1 MYDYGYGEKIEYLT
15 IRLPDTERNWCY
27 SAEMLKAELN
37 SLLVGQR
44 IQAVCVSLE
53 GCVYA
58 LYHAP
63 DIIDLSYLG
72 GSSLLLFEKTALELS
87 FYAVGML
94 EYRLFPVWEAKLRRV
109 YGYVPRESL
118 PSDDLF
124 IDASKEYK
132 AGKNMNELTE
142 EHIDAIVNMYT
153 ERKDVD
159 KHARVVKIE
168 EIIAND
174 YNLNIPRYVDSFEEE
189 EQIDIN
195 AETRKLKELDTKAKA
210 VEEKLADYFRE
221 LGLEV

>member
-1 MYDYGYGEKIEYLT
+1 MSDYGYGEKIEYLT
-15 IRLPDTERNWCY
+15 IRLPDTDRNWCY

-44 IQAVCVSLE
+44 IQAVCVSLA

-63 DIIDLSYLG
+63 NIIDLSYLG

-94 EYRLFPVWEAKLRRV
+94 GYRLFPVWEAKLRRV

-124 IDASKEYK
+124 IDASKCDITHDFAGRQISGAEIIGADYWSIDNSSFDAEK
-132 AGKNMNELTE
+132 AGAAAEKSDLP
-142 EHIDAIVNMYT
+142 A
-153 ERKDVD
+153 
-159 KHARVVKIE
+159 
-168 EIIAND
+168 EIILSFDGGRIRFESEEMEN
-174 YNLNIPRYVDSFEEE
+174 YRVCFEFDSKSKGCSE
-189 EQIDIN
+189 
-195 AETRKLKELDTKAKA
+195 
-210 VEEKLADYFRE
+210 
-221 LGLEV
+221 

>member
-94 EYRLFPVWEAKLRRV
+94 KYRLFPVWEAKLRRV

-118 PSDDLF
+118 SSDNLF
-124 IDASKEYK
+124 IDASKCDITHDFAGRQISGAEIIGADYWSIDNSSFDAEK
-132 AGKNMNELTE
+132 AGAAAEKSDLP
-142 EHIDAIVNMYT
+142 A
-153 ERKDVD
+153 
-159 KHARVVKIE
+159 
-168 EIIAND
+168 EIILSFDGGRIRFESEEMEN
-174 YNLNIPRYVDSFEEE
+174 YRVCFEFDSKSKGCS
-189 EQIDIN
+189 Q
-195 AETRKLKELDTKAKA
+195 
-210 VEEKLADYFRE
+210 
-221 LGLEV
+221 

>member
-124 IDASKEYK
+124 IDASKCDITNDFAGKRISGAKIIGADYWSIDSSSFDAEK
-132 AGKNMNELTE
+132 AGAAAEKSDLP
-142 EHIDAIVNMYT
+142 A
-153 ERKDVD
+153 
-159 KHARVVKIE
+159 
-168 EIIAND
+168 EIILSFDGGRIRFESEEMEN
-174 YNLNIPRYVDSFEEE
+174 YRVCFEFDSKSKGCS
-189 EQIDIN
+189 Q
-195 AETRKLKELDTKAKA
+195 
-210 VEEKLADYFRE
+210 
-221 LGLEV
+221 

>member
-124 IDASKEYK
+124 IDASKCDITNDFAGKRISGAGIIGADYWSIDSSSFDAEK
-132 AGKNMNELTE
+132 AGAAAEKSDLP
-142 EHIDAIVNMYT
+142 A
-153 ERKDVD
+153 
-159 KHARVVKIE
+159 
-168 EIIAND
+168 EIILSFDGGRIRFKSEEMEN
-174 YNLNIPRYVDSFEEE
+174 YRVCFEFDSKSKGCS
-189 EQIDIN
+189 
-195 AETRKLKELDTKAKA
+195 R
-210 VEEKLADYFRE
+210 
-221 LGLEV
+221 